1 MKLSKTLLSAII
13 VGITVP
19 ALSSCHKE
27 NLTAEQKK
35 AEAEKKK
42 TEQTTPNPYSAGNCP
57 ACGMG

>member
-1 MKLSKTLLSAII
+1 MKISKTLLSAI
-13 VGITVP
+13 VLGLTVQ
-19 ALSSCHKE
+19 AVSSCHKT

-42 TEQTTPNPYSAGNCP
+42 TEQTTSQPTYPDSCP